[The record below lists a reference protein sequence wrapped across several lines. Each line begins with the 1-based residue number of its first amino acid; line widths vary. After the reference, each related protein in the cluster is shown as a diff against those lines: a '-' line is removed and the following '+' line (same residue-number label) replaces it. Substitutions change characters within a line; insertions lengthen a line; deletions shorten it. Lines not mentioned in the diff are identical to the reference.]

1 MLRVFAEY
9 LYRPTLQAL
18 QLPQLTL
25 QNAPTGTLTR
35 ALASGVVTFSR
46 GVFSGRFSAAI
57 SKELRG
63 LGAKWDRKEKVYRI
77 QFSAL
82 PADVAQAVG
91 VSEKRFQERLERV
104 DKVLRQN
111 LPAKIAGKLKLGKLF
126 DSTLW
131 KNDRQLVKTLPT
143 FLPTLTATQREQ
155 IAADWSENMEL
166 WVKNFAESEIKRL
179 RQQVM
184 ESVFTGNRMGS
195 LVKTIK
201 ASYGVTSNKAKFLA
215 RQETNLLLS
224 KLKETRYAEAG
235 VKKYVWRCVAGSP
248 KHPVR
253 PAHKA
258 LNGKIFEFSDPPI
271 TTEPGQ
277 PERRNNPGEDFN
289 CRCFAIPIVKA
300 KG

>member
-1 MLRVFAEY
+1 MAGRERGKAHGRVQGGGSGFKELKPVHIEKSDFDRIEAQVLRVFAEY

-111 LPAKIAGKLKLGKLF
+111 LPAKIA
-126 DSTLW
+126 
-131 KNDRQLVKTLPT
+131 
-143 FLPTLTATQREQ
+143 
-155 IAADWSENMEL
+155 
-166 WVKNFAESEIKRL
+166 
-179 RQQVM
+179 
-184 ESVFTGNRMGS
+184 
-195 LVKTIK
+195 
-201 ASYGVTSNKAKFLA
+201 
-215 RQETNLLLS
+215 
-224 KLKETRYAEAG
+224 
-235 VKKYVWRCVAGSP
+235 
-248 KHPVR
+248 
-253 PAHKA
+253 
-258 LNGKIFEFSDPPI
+258 
-271 TTEPGQ
+271 
-277 PERRNNPGEDFN
+277 
-289 CRCFAIPIVKA
+289 
-300 KG
+300 